1 MSLPLSPNSNALK
14 EWQVAID
21 ALTDGKTI
29 LLLRKGGIKEAE
41 GKFIVQE
48 REVLL
53 YPTTEHQ
60 KPELLKPEY
69 SPKVNPASSGWHPET
84 VTIKSW
90 AEITDILSVRDTAI
104 LEKLLPYHIWN
115 EQFVQER
122 LNWKP
127 RQPLYLLLL
136 RVHRLL
142 RSQSIPYE
150 PDYGG
155 CRSWITLKAAID
167 REGSIPAIPDQDYQR
182 LVQDIK
188 TWVA

>member
-1 MSLPLSPNSNALK
+1 MSLPLSPNSKALK

-84 VTIKSW
+84 VTLKSW
-90 AEITDILSVRDTAI
+90 AEITDILSVRDAAI

-150 PDYGG
+150 PDYSG
-155 CRSWITLKAAID
+155 CRSWITLKASID
-167 REGSIPAIPDQDYQR
+167 REESIPAIPDQDYQR

-188 TWVA
+188 TWVT